1 MASGHS
7 QISAN
12 KRVCMGSGLCSYIAP
27 DHFDVVDGVVQ
38 VLDPAVLLSHSEA
51 VLEAVES
58 CPTRAL
64 ALLLDEGKPA

>member
-1 MASGHS
+1 MAEGHS
-7 QISAN
+7 LITADQ
-12 KRVCMGSGLCSYIAP
+12 RVCMGSGLCSYIAP

-38 VLDPAVLLSHSEA
+38 VLAQDVASADEAA

-64 ALLLDEGKPA
+64 ALLQATDSP

>member
-1 MASGHS
+1 MAGGHAR
-7 QISAN
+7 ITAN
-12 KRVCMGSGLCSYIAP
+12 QRVCMGSGLCSYIAP

-38 VLDPAVLLSHSEA
+38 VLDQDVASADAAA

-64 ALLLDEGKPA
+64 ALLQETGLPS